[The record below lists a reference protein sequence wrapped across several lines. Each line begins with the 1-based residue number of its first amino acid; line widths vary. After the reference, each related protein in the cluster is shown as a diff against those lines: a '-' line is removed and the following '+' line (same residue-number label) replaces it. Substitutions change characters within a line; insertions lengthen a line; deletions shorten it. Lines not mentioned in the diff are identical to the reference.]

1 MRLLAGLGLPYVPLG
16 DIAMKSLSMFAS
28 LIALGVLVMPSTTTA
43 KEEPKTQAKEA
54 KAPLEVEMETLDGKK
69 VNLAKKYKGKVVL
82 LVNVASKCGK
92 TPQYEPLQA
101 MHEKYKKKGLAIVG
115 VPCNQ
120 FGKQEPGS
128 AEEIAEFCT
137 TKYGV
142 KFDMLAKVDVNGD
155 EAAPLYKFLTSEKTN
170 PRYAG
175 KITWNF
181 EKFLIGRDGKV
192 VARYSPRVEPDSE
205 EVVKAIEKEL
215 AKK

>member
-1 MRLLAGLGLPYVPLG
+1 
-16 DIAMKSLSMFAS
+16 
-28 LIALGVLVMPSTTTA
+28 
-43 KEEPKTQAKEA
+43 
-54 KAPLEVEMETLDGKK
+54 
-69 VNLAKKYKGKVVL
+69 
-82 LVNVASKCGK
+82 
-92 TPQYEPLQA
+92 
-101 MHEKYKKKGLAIVG
+101 KYKKKGLAIVG

-181 EKFLIGRDGKV
+181 EKFLIGRDGRLV
-192 VARYSPRVEPDSE
+192 RRYAPTVKPRDNGLVQDI
-205 EVVKAIEKEL
+205 ADAL
-215 AKK
+215 